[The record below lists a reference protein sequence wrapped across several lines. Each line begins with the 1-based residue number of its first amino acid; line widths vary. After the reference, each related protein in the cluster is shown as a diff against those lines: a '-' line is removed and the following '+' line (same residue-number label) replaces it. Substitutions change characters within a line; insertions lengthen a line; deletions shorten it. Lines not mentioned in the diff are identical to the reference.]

1 MAGTI
6 DVRTESRAL
15 RRAELLL
22 ARVREDCGAGS
33 SALATIEPLL
43 TRLDRVVEDG
53 GRPTLVDI
61 EGLTSASRLLETER
75 LHTRGVDEAL
85 QSNLARELGEIAE
98 RLRPVAE
105 TTRDSRTQRPQS
117 RTAD

>member
-1 MAGTI
+1 MAGAI

-43 TRLDRVVEDG
+43 TRIDRVVEDG
-53 GRPTLVDI
+53 GRPSLVDI
-61 EGLTSASRLLETER
+61 DGLTSASRLLESAT
-75 LHTRGVDEAL
+75 LHAQGIDEAL
-85 QSNLARELGEIAE
+85 QHNLARELGEIAE

-105 TTRDSRTQRPQS
+105 NRLRPQRPQA
-117 RTAD
+117 RGAD

>member
-1 MAGTI
+1 MAGVI

-33 SALATIEPLL
+33 GALATIEPLL
-43 TRLDRVVEDG
+43 TRLDRLVEDG
-53 GRPTLVDI
+53 GRPALVDI
-61 EGLTSASRLLETER
+61 DGLTSASRLIASAT
-75 LHTRGVDEAL
+75 LHAQGIDEAL
-85 QSNLARELGEIAE
+85 QHNLARELGEIAE

-105 TTRDSRTQRPQS
+105 ERLRPQRPQP
-117 RTAD
+117 RRAD